1 MDKAKETFVK
11 VFGTVKE
18 KWTGVAPR
26 TRAVILAV
34 AGVVVVSAVVI
45 TLILNSA
52 HYTLLYSAAD
62 AAEAREVENLLAM
75 KGYGNVRI
83 VSGNKVMVPDNAPLS
98 DLKLELSM
106 EGYPRDGA
114 SNFNND
120 VYNTG
125 INMFSTESDRQQ
137 FEIFQLQ
144 ENLMSTFNAIPQV
157 SSSRVILN
165 VQKQQNYVLNENKLK
180 SGASVMLRLKT
191 GETLTTKQID
201 GVYNFTRSS
210 VPGLEM
216 ENITVTDGNGIRL
229 IPSDIAG
236 TASENLALEQQ
247 RFAMY
252 TEFRTLW
259 TELAYTNLDAL
270 FKDVFGKY
278 RLAVDVE
285 MDYQNIEGE
294 STTYTPVVNNGGIM
308 SEYVRKYAAGGTA
321 AEGGAIGTA
330 VNSDISPPDYPTVPD
345 IAAGND
351 FYIEQLD
358 EITYKINEERKK
370 YADDGL
376 RVKKVTASVI
386 VDSERLSDAE
396 VAEWKGIIAGAI
408 QADVENVQFKTASFV
423 VPPKVPG
430 EGALGGSDAARN
442 LLIYI
447 IICLGALLIILFTLA
462 IMTSGSKKKRMVRYR
477 GAAPVVD
484 GEGSYYR
491 ADMFQTATED
501 TEGFDLPS
509 LMDNEVETK
518 DVVLKREIKEFS
530 KSNPEI
536 VAQLIRTWLRTDE

>member
-11 VFGTVKE
+11 VFGSIKE

-45 TLILNSA
+45 TVILNSA
-52 HYTLLYSAAD
+52 HYTLLYTAAD
-62 AAEAREVENLLAM
+62 AAEAREVENFLAM
-75 KGYGNVRI
+75 KGYNNVR
-83 VSGNKVMVPDNAPLS
+83 VAAGNKVMVPDNAPLS

-125 INMFSTESDRQQ
+125 VNMFSTESDRQQ
-137 FEIFQLQ
+137 MEIFQLQ
-144 ENLMSTFNAIPQV
+144 ENLMSTYNTIPQV
-157 SSSRVILN
+157 SNARVILN
-165 VQKQQNYVLNENKLK
+165 VQKTPNYVLTENKLQ
-180 SGASVMLRLKT
+180 SGASIMLKLKT
-191 GETLTTKQID
+191 GQTLTTKQID
-201 GVYNFTRSS
+201 GVYHLARSS
-210 VPGLEM
+210 VPGLEL
-216 ENITVTDGNGIRL
+216 ENITVTDGSGIKL
-229 IPSDIAG
+229 IPSDIGGDPGA
-236 TASENLALEQQ
+236 ELALEQQ
-247 RFAMY
+247 KFAMY
-252 TEFRTLW
+252 TEFKTLW

-270 FKDVFGKY
+270 FKDVFGDY

-294 STTYTPVVNNGGIM
+294 SVTYTPVVNNGGIM
-308 SEYVRKYAAGGTA
+308 SDYVRKYAAGGTA
-321 AEGGAIGTA
+321 QEGGAIGTTT
-330 VNSDISPPDYPTVPD
+330 NSDLSPPDYPTIPD

-376 RVKKVTASVI
+376 RVKKITASVI

-396 VAEWKGIIAGAI
+396 IADWKGIVAGAI
-408 QADVENVQFKTASFV
+408 QADVNDVQFKTASFV
-423 VPPKVPG
+423 IQPKKPG
-430 EGALGGSDAARN
+430 EGALESDNAARN

-462 IMTSGSKKKRMVRYR
+462 IMTSGSKKKRTVRYR

-484 GEGSYYR
+484 GTGAYYR
-491 ADMFQTATED
+491 SDMFQTAEAD
-501 TEGFDLPS
+501 PEGFDLPS

-536 VAQLIRTWLRTDE
+536 VAQLIRTWLRNDE

>member
-11 VFGTVKE
+11 VFGSAKE
-18 KWTGVAPR
+18 KWTGIAPR
-26 TRAVILAV
+26 TRTVILAV
-34 AGVVVVSAVVI
+34 AGVIVVSAIVI
-45 TLILNSA
+45 TVILNSA

-62 AAEAREVENLLAM
+62 AAEAREVENFLVT
-75 KGYGNVRI
+75 KGYNNVRI
-83 VSGNKVMVPDNAPLS
+83 AAGNKVMVPDNAPLS

-125 INMFSTESDRQQ
+125 VDMFSTESDRQQ

-144 ENLMSTFNAIPQV
+144 ENLMSTFNTIPQV
-157 SSSRVILN
+157 SSARVILN
-165 VQKQQNYVLNENKLK
+165 VQKAPNYVLTENKLK
-180 SGASVMLRLKT
+180 SGASIMLKLKT

-201 GVYNFTRSS
+201 GVYNLARSS
-210 VPGLEM
+210 VPGLEL
-216 ENITVTDGNGIRL
+216 ENITVTDGSGVKL
-229 IPSDIAG
+229 IPSDIGGDPGA
-236 TASENLALEQQ
+236 ELALEQQ
-247 RFAMY
+247 KFAMY
-252 TEFRTLW
+252 TEFKTLW

-285 MDYQNIEGE
+285 MDYQKIEGE
-294 STTYTPVVNNGGIM
+294 SVTYTPVVNNGGIM

-321 AEGGAIGTA
+321 QEGGAIGTTTNA
-330 VNSDISPPDYPTVPD
+330 DISPPDYPTIPD

-376 RVKKVTASVI
+376 RVKRVTASVI

-396 VAEWKGIIAGAI
+396 IAEWKDIVASAI
-408 QADVENVQFKTASFV
+408 QADVVNFKTASFV
-423 VPPKVPG
+423 VPPKTPG
-430 EGALGGSDAARN
+430 EGALESNNAVRN

-477 GAAPVVD
+477 GSAPVVD
-484 GEGSYYR
+484 GSGSYYR
-491 ADMFQTATED
+491 SDMFQAAEAD
-501 TEGFDLPS
+501 AEGFDLPS
-509 LMDNEVETK
+509 LVDNEVETK
-518 DVVLKREIKEFS
+518 DIVLKREIKEFS